1 MAEKSEQNV
10 SDRPAKP
17 PRLLVKYREE
27 IAPAM
32 QKKYGYT
39 NVMQIPR
46 LKKIVLNMGVGAA
59 SRDIKEL
66 DAAEKELTIIAGQ
79 KPRTNRAKLSVSQ
92 FKIRQG
98 MPLGCS
104 VTLRGAR
111 MWAFLD
117 KLVNATLPRV
127 RDFRGISAKGFDGHG
142 NYTLGFAEATVFPEM
157 AVHAET
163 EKAHGVEVSVVTTAP
178 TNQAGFAL
186 LSALGFPFKDMLAS

>member
-1 MAEKSEQNV
+1 M
-10 SDRPAKP
+10 
-17 PRLLVKYREE
+17 PRLLTKYREE

-32 QKKYGYT
+32 QKKFGYK

-66 DAAEKELTIIAGQ
+66 DAAEKELMVIAGQ

-111 MWAFLD
+111 MYEFLD
-117 KLVNATLPRV
+117 RLISVAIPRI
-127 RDFRGISAKGFDGHG
+127 RDFRGLPGNAFDGRG
-142 NYTLGFAEATVFPEM
+142 NHSIGIREHSVFLELDYSQISRSRGM
-157 AVHAET
+157 NIT
-163 EKAHGVEVSVVTTAP
+163 TVTTAK
-178 TNQAGFAL
+178 TDDEAKEL
-186 LSALGFPFKDMLAS
+186 LRLFGMAFRN

>member
-1 MAEKSEQNV
+1 MNTTLRHKYQSTVVPALLKSGGYRNMLAVPRITKVVINV
-10 SDRPAKP
+10 GFGREVKDAKVREAVVATLREITGQQPLLRPA
-17 PRLLVKYREE
+17 RR
-27 IAPAM
+27 
-32 QKKYGYT
+32 
-39 NVMQIPR
+39 
-46 LKKIVLNMGVGAA
+46 
-59 SRDIKEL
+59 
-66 DAAEKELTIIAGQ
+66 
-79 KPRTNRAKLSVSQ
+79 SVSA
-92 FKIRQG
+92 FKLRKGTVIG
-98 MPLGCS
+98 AS